1 MANAS
6 KENITNDSKKS
17 HVSEAAQD
25 LLKDSKKLANE
36 LYAES
41 RHRVNDAQQ
50 HAKEYSDEILEKVRR
65 NPATSVLVAAGVGFL
80 LSAILRK

>member
-1 MANAS
+1 MANTS
-6 KENITNDSKKS
+6 KENITNASKA

-36 LYAES
+36 LYEES
-41 RHRVNDAQQ
+41 RHRMNGAQQ
-50 HAKEYSDEILEKVRR
+50 HAKEYSDEILEKVRK